1 MPEGSKGFLVMLA
14 DDVGE
19 QDTDTIAAAIRNV
32 SGIATVRRYTA
43 NPADLSALESND
55 ARWRESIVHL
65 LDDEGV

>member
-14 DDVGE
+14 DDVEE
-19 QDTDTIAAAIRNV
+19 QDIDDVGAAIRNV
-32 SGIATVRRYTA
+32 SGVATVRRYTA
-43 NPADLSALESND
+43 DPSDLSAMEKND